1 MSDAV
6 LLATIVIVDLE
17 ANACPAQGCDQLP
30 RLLRTVFTGTAQDI
44 QTMTQVPSGP
54 LFPQPDLF
62 FLRSSRTQPL
72 AELVQCV
79 RGGNFAA
86 LLVGLCCPSRETPAT
101 VWQSLC
107 SGLDDFLCCPFTELD
122 LIPRVHRL
130 LQRRGLLPISQEPET
145 RMALHLDGI
154 VGESPAF
161 LRILEQLP
169 KVAGA
174 DATILL
180 TGETGTGKEVV
191 ARAIHYH
198 SPRHGQPFVPVNC
211 GALPDHLL
219 ENELF
224 GHAKGAFTDASSN
237 EKGLLAEA
245 EGGTL
250 FLDEIDALS
259 AAAQV
264 KLLRVLQDREY
275 RPLGSTK
282 SRSANVR
289 IITATNADLLRQ
301 VHAGR
306 FREDLYYRLHLLC
319 LRLPPLRERSEDIA
333 LLAHHFLL
341 QYGQRHGRERLSF
354 APGAVRKLM
363 AYPWPGNVRELE
375 GVIQRAVILCAA
387 PILQPE
393 NLELPTDAEQS
404 AAPVNGSLRAAKS
417 QVLGQFERGYLIDL
431 LTAHEGNVTQ
441 AAKQA
446 GKERRAFQR
455 LLCKYGVDRREYQ

>member
-1 MSDAV
+1 MNGPR
-6 LLATIVIVDLE
+6 IVIVDVD
-17 ANACPAQGCDQLP
+17 ASACPAQGCDQLP
-30 RLLRTVFTGTAQDI
+30 GLLRTAFAVTGGDI
-44 QTMTQVPSGP
+44 QTVTQVPPGP
-54 LFPQPDLF
+54 LSPLPDMF
-62 FLRSSRTQPL
+62 FLRPSRTQPL
-72 AELVQCV
+72 SELVQCF
-79 RGGNFAA
+79 RDIRSAA
-86 LLVGLCCPSRETPAT
+86 PIVGLCCPSRETPAT
-101 VWQSLC
+101 VWQALLN
-107 SGLDDFLCCPFTELD
+107 GLDDFLCCPFTELD
-122 LIPRVHRL
+122 LIPRVKRL
-130 LQRRGLLPISQEPET
+130 LPQRHDQSVGHEHGTPPVLPLP
-145 RMALHLDGI
+145 GI

-169 KVAGA
+169 KMASTDTTV
-174 DATILL
+174 LL
-180 TGETGTGKEVV
+180 TGETGTGKEVI

-198 SPRHGQPFVPVNC
+198 SPRRGQPFIPVNC

-275 RPLGSTK
+275 RPLGSAK
-282 SRSANVR
+282 SRKANVR
-289 IITATNADLLRQ
+289 IITATNADLLRR

-306 FREDLYYRLHLLC
+306 FREDFYYRLHLLC
-319 LRLPPLRERSEDIA
+319 LHLPPLRERNVDIA
-333 LLAHHFLL
+333 LLAHHFLR
-341 QYGQRHGRERLSF
+341 QYEQRHGKEKLSL

-363 AYPWPGNVRELE
+363 VYPWPGNVRELE

-393 NLELPTDAEQS
+393 DLELPTDAEQS
-404 AAPVNGSLRAAKS
+404 VTPVNGSLRAAKN
-417 QVLGQFERGYLIDL
+417 QLLGQFERGYLIDL
-431 LTAHEGNVTQ
+431 LTAHEGNVTR
-441 AAKQA
+441 AAQQA

-455 LLCKYGVDRREYQ
+455 LLRKHEVDRQAYQP